1 MHDST
6 APRSGYQAAGQRD
19 YRAVVTTGLRLE
31 VAHAVLYVHDVERM
45 IGFYTQTLGFEVTDR
60 GPLGPAGGGTEIV
73 FLSQTARHHHQLAF
87 VTGRETPERSNNVHH
102 VAFRSA
108 GGLDDLKAL
117 KKVLEADPEVKG
129 IMPLTHGNAW
139 SVYFR
144 DPESNGVEVFI
155 DTPWHVSQPQG
166 EPLDLDKSNEEIRDM
181 TLARFSEESGF
192 GPIDDFY
199 ARRAEH
205 IDQR

>member
-1 MHDST
+1 
-6 APRSGYQAAGQRD
+6 
-19 YRAVVTTGLRLE
+19 VTTGLQLE

-45 IGFYTQTLGFEVTDR
+45 IDFYTRTLGFEVTDR
-60 GPLGPAGGGTEIV
+60 GPLGPGGGAEIV

-87 VTGRETPERSNNVHH
+87 VTGREKPERSNNVHH

-108 GGLDDLKAL
+108 GSLDDLKAL
-117 KKVLEADPEVKG
+117 KKALEADADVGG

-144 DPESNGVEVFI
+144 DPEFNGVEVFI
-155 DTPWHVSQPQG
+155 DTPWHVRQPQG
-166 EPLDLDKSNEEIRDM
+166 EPLDLDKSNDEIREA
-181 TLARFSEESGF
+181 TLARFSEEPEF
-192 GPIDDFY
+192 GAIDDFY
-199 ARRAEH
+199 RRRAEH